1 MEKYDV
7 TKQEKRTLENSLTEL
22 CHRLKTIS
30 QQNLATNVTATTAT
44 VSQPVSDTV
53 SNTTG
58 INTLTCM
65 NILWI
70 EFLVFVLQNFSKY
83 FFHIHNPIFVR
94 QFYVAIFALYHSWL
108 AYPSFMRQNWDL
120 ESKSFHTFACS
131 IFLCPHQI
139 WKIDLSVQTSIIYV
153 WWGFTRSIGIPRS
166 AIRISWKMKLG
177 ITTCKFVATKLCEK
191 FS

>member
-108 AYPSFMRQNWDL
+108 AYPSFMRQ
-120 ESKSFHTFACS
+120 
-131 IFLCPHQI
+131 
-139 WKIDLSVQTSIIYV
+139 
-153 WWGFTRSIGIPRS
+153 IGIWRVKAFILLHAAS
-166 AIRISWKMKLG
+166 FYVRIRFEKL
-177 ITTCKFVATKLCEK
+177 IYLCRQVSFMYDEV
-191 FS
+191 SREA

>member
-1 MEKYDV
+1 MREKASVMEKYDV

-65 NILWI
+65 NIL
-70 EFLVFVLQNFSKY
+70 
-83 FFHIHNPIFVR
+83 
-94 QFYVAIFALYHSWL
+94 
-108 AYPSFMRQNWDL
+108 
-120 ESKSFHTFACS
+120 
-131 IFLCPHQI
+131 
-139 WKIDLSVQTSIIYV
+139 
-153 WWGFTRSIGIPRS
+153 
-166 AIRISWKMKLG
+166 
-177 ITTCKFVATKLCEK
+177 
-191 FS
+191 

>member
-1 MEKYDV
+1 MFGRIAGQTWINKEIYVVKKEDV

-65 NILWI
+65 NIL
-70 EFLVFVLQNFSKY
+70 
-83 FFHIHNPIFVR
+83 
-94 QFYVAIFALYHSWL
+94 
-108 AYPSFMRQNWDL
+108 
-120 ESKSFHTFACS
+120 
-131 IFLCPHQI
+131 
-139 WKIDLSVQTSIIYV
+139 
-153 WWGFTRSIGIPRS
+153 
-166 AIRISWKMKLG
+166 
-177 ITTCKFVATKLCEK
+177 
-191 FS
+191 

>member
-1 MEKYDV
+1 MNEKASVMEKYDV

-65 NILWI
+65 NIL
-70 EFLVFVLQNFSKY
+70 
-83 FFHIHNPIFVR
+83 
-94 QFYVAIFALYHSWL
+94 
-108 AYPSFMRQNWDL
+108 
-120 ESKSFHTFACS
+120 
-131 IFLCPHQI
+131 
-139 WKIDLSVQTSIIYV
+139 
-153 WWGFTRSIGIPRS
+153 
-166 AIRISWKMKLG
+166 
-177 ITTCKFVATKLCEK
+177 
-191 FS
+191 